1 MNFRNQITIRPCAE
15 VIRLQPRVL
24 RGAIFIIF
32 LSIIFEKIFLD
43 LYLHHMY
50 NINMTFEW
58 DDAKNERN
66 KKIHD
71 GIGSARKATKEETDE
86 YYDNYDLR

>member
-1 MNFRNQITIRPCAE
+1 
-15 VIRLQPRVL
+15 
-24 RGAIFIIF
+24 
-32 LSIIFEKIFLD
+32 
-43 LYLHHMY
+43 MY